1 MPLRVDGTD
10 TLVKRSGV
18 EHLGAANSAW
28 DAQRQVQVPVVR
40 RALFSKSRGVR
51 YSTLEQAGV
60 DATHLK
66 PRYWQN
72 LFRERFAESLGGF
85 VMGALPDPNYLL
97 PAEITETKPSVE
109 WARPL
114 EIVRRGGFTRVPTH
128 AIGVVQ
134 ERRSHPR
141 AGLHLPMRLMAIA
154 GRREPQPVTLVTQ
167 NISSSGIYFLCPLPI
182 EPGTAIDL
190 EVGLV
195 ERPLG
200 HGSVR
205 MVTAAHVVRTD
216 RAETPGWRGVA
227 ATFDDIDFHRDER
240 MIPRSEEF

>member
-1 MPLRVDGTD
+1 MTRPASNPDIGETY
-10 TLVKRSGV
+10 
-18 EHLGAANSAW
+18 LGNG
-28 DAQRQVQVPVVR
+28 
-40 RALFSKSRGVR
+40 SR
-51 YSTLEQAGV
+51 
-60 DATHLK
+60 
-66 PRYWQN
+66 N
-72 LFRERFAESLGGF
+72 LWGGF
-85 VMGALPDPNYLL
+85 VMGALPDPKYLL
-97 PAEITETKPSVE
+97 PAEATETKPSLE
-109 WARPL
+109 WAQPL
-114 EIVRRGGFTRVPTH
+114 EIVRRRGFTRVPTH

-141 AGLHLPMRLMAIA
+141 AGLRLPMRLMAIA

-167 NISSSGIYFLCPLPI
+167 NISSNGIYFLCPLQI

-216 RAETPGWRGVA
+216 RAETPGWHGVA

-240 MIPRSEEF
+240 MISRSEEF